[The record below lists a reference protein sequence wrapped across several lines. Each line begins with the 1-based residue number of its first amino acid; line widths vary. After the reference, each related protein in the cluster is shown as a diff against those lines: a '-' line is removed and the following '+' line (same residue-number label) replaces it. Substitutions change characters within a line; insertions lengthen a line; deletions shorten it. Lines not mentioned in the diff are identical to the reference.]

1 MSERLIRTFISV
13 SVPKEIVNIQSMLKS
28 TVEPKG
34 VKVRWVMNGKM
45 HLTLKFLGNITQGS
59 IDNLNEAL
67 FNAVKSA
74 KVINLSISGTG
85 AFPVKGRPNVLWLG
99 IKGDIDE
106 LKESQRILGKVPCHS
121 WSQPET
127 GVVLIAHH
135 GKNDINLGS
144 LGRPLHGVKIDIV
157 DDQYNVVLPGS
168 VGNLAIW
175 PGWPAMFQTYWND
188 SNLYKSRFR
197 KGWYISGEKAY
208 IDDNGYVWLVR

>member
-1 MSERLIRTFISV
+1 MSERLIRTFVSV

-45 HLTLKFLGNITQGS
+45 HLTLKFLGNTTQGS

-106 LKESQRILGKVPCHS
+106 LKQLTVNINNSLEPLGFITEKREFLPHVTIARIKSNQKKIPNISNYLNTTFTELPMKIVKISLVQSESFSKGTFYTILGTHFFR
-121 WSQPET
+121 T
-127 GVVLIAHH
+127 
-135 GKNDINLGS
+135 NL
-144 LGRPLHGVKIDIV
+144 
-157 DDQYNVVLPGS
+157 
-168 VGNLAIW
+168 
-175 PGWPAMFQTYWND
+175 
-188 SNLYKSRFR
+188 
-197 KGWYISGEKAY
+197 E
-208 IDDNGYVWLVR
+208 

>member
-1 MSERLIRTFISV
+1 MSERLIRTFVSV

-45 HLTLKFLGNITQGS
+45 HLTLKFLGNTTQGS

-67 FNAVKSA
+67 FNVVKSA

-106 LKESQRILGKVPCHS
+106 LKQLTVNINNSLEPLGFITEKRDFLPHVTIARIKSNQKKIPNISNYLNTTFTELPMKIVKISLMQSESFSKGTFYTILGTH
-121 WSQPET
+121 
-127 GVVLIAHH
+127 
-135 GKNDINLGS
+135 
-144 LGRPLHGVKIDIV
+144 
-157 DDQYNVVLPGS
+157 
-168 VGNLAIW
+168 
-175 PGWPAMFQTYWND
+175 F
-188 SNLYKSRFR
+188 FR
-197 KGWYISGEKAY
+197 TKLE
-208 IDDNGYVWLVR
+208 

>member
-1 MSERLIRTFISV
+1 MSERLIRTFVSV

-45 HLTLKFLGNITQGS
+45 HLTLKFLGNTTEGS

-106 LKESQRILGKVPCHS
+106 LKQLTVNINNSLEPLGFITEKREFLPHVTIARIKSNQKKIPNISNYLNTTFTELPMKIVKISLMQSESFSKGTFYTILGTHFFR
-121 WSQPET
+121 T
-127 GVVLIAHH
+127 
-135 GKNDINLGS
+135 NL
-144 LGRPLHGVKIDIV
+144 
-157 DDQYNVVLPGS
+157 
-168 VGNLAIW
+168 
-175 PGWPAMFQTYWND
+175 
-188 SNLYKSRFR
+188 
-197 KGWYISGEKAY
+197 E
-208 IDDNGYVWLVR
+208 

>member
-1 MSERLIRTFISV
+1 MSERLIRTFVSV

-45 HLTLKFLGNITQGS
+45 HLTLKFIGNTTQGS

-67 FNAVKSA
+67 FNVVKSA

-106 LKESQRILGKVPCHS
+106 LKQLTVNINNSLEPLGFITEKRDFLPHVTIARIKSNQKKIPNISNYLNTTFTELPMKIVKISLVQSESFPKGTFYTILGTH
-121 WSQPET
+121 
-127 GVVLIAHH
+127 
-135 GKNDINLGS
+135 
-144 LGRPLHGVKIDIV
+144 
-157 DDQYNVVLPGS
+157 
-168 VGNLAIW
+168 
-175 PGWPAMFQTYWND
+175 F
-188 SNLYKSRFR
+188 FR
-197 KGWYISGEKAY
+197 TKLE
-208 IDDNGYVWLVR
+208 

>member
-1 MSERLIRTFISV
+1 MSKRLVRTFVSV

-28 TVEPKG
+28 TIEPKG

-45 HLTLKFLGNITQGS
+45 HLTLKFLGNTTQGS

-106 LKESQRILGKVPCHS
+106 LKQLTVNINNSLEPLGFITEKRDFLPHVTIARIKSNQKKIPNISNYLNTTFTELPMKIVKISLVQSESFSKGTFYTILGTHFFR
-121 WSQPET
+121 T
-127 GVVLIAHH
+127 
-135 GKNDINLGS
+135 NL
-144 LGRPLHGVKIDIV
+144 
-157 DDQYNVVLPGS
+157 
-168 VGNLAIW
+168 
-175 PGWPAMFQTYWND
+175 
-188 SNLYKSRFR
+188 
-197 KGWYISGEKAY
+197 E
-208 IDDNGYVWLVR
+208 

>member
-1 MSERLIRTFISV
+1 MSERLIRTFVSV

-28 TVEPKG
+28 TIEPKG

-45 HLTLKFLGNITQGS
+45 HLTLKFIGNTTQGS

-106 LKESQRILGKVPCHS
+106 LKQLTVNINNSLEPLGFITEKRDFLPHVTIARIKSNQKKIPNISNYLNTTFTELPMKIVKISLMQSESFSKGTFYTILGTHFFR
-121 WSQPET
+121 T
-127 GVVLIAHH
+127 
-135 GKNDINLGS
+135 NL
-144 LGRPLHGVKIDIV
+144 
-157 DDQYNVVLPGS
+157 
-168 VGNLAIW
+168 
-175 PGWPAMFQTYWND
+175 
-188 SNLYKSRFR
+188 
-197 KGWYISGEKAY
+197 E
-208 IDDNGYVWLVR
+208 

>member
-1 MSERLIRTFISV
+1 MSERLIRTFVSV

-45 HLTLKFLGNITQGS
+45 HLTLKFLGNTTQGS

-67 FNAVKSA
+67 FNVVKSA

-106 LKESQRILGKVPCHS
+106 LKQLTVNINNSLEPLGFITEKRDFLPHVTIARIKSNQKKIPNISNYLNTTFTELPMKIVKISLMQSESFSKGTFYTILGIHFFR
-121 WSQPET
+121 T
-127 GVVLIAHH
+127 
-135 GKNDINLGS
+135 NL
-144 LGRPLHGVKIDIV
+144 
-157 DDQYNVVLPGS
+157 
-168 VGNLAIW
+168 
-175 PGWPAMFQTYWND
+175 
-188 SNLYKSRFR
+188 
-197 KGWYISGEKAY
+197 E
-208 IDDNGYVWLVR
+208 

>member
-1 MSERLIRTFISV
+1 MSERLIRTFVSV

-28 TVEPKG
+28 TIEPKG

-45 HLTLKFLGNITQGS
+45 HLTLKFLGNTTQGS

-106 LKESQRILGKVPCHS
+106 LKQLTVNINNSLEPLGFITEKRDFLPHVTIARIKSNQKKIPNISNYLNTTFTELPMKIVKISLVQSESFSKGTFYTILGTH
-121 WSQPET
+121 
-127 GVVLIAHH
+127 
-135 GKNDINLGS
+135 
-144 LGRPLHGVKIDIV
+144 
-157 DDQYNVVLPGS
+157 
-168 VGNLAIW
+168 
-175 PGWPAMFQTYWND
+175 F
-188 SNLYKSRFR
+188 FR
-197 KGWYISGEKAY
+197 TKLE
-208 IDDNGYVWLVR
+208 

>member
-1 MSERLIRTFISV
+1 MSERLIRTFVSV

-34 VKVRWVMNGKM
+34 LKLRWVMNRKM
-45 HLTLKFLGNITQGS
+45 HLTLKFLGNTTQGS

-106 LKESQRILGKVPCHS
+106 LKKLTININNSLEPLGFITEKRDFLPHVTIARIKSNQKKIPNISNYLNTTFTELPMKIVKISLMQSESFSKGTFYTILGTHFFR
-121 WSQPET
+121 T
-127 GVVLIAHH
+127 
-135 GKNDINLGS
+135 NL
-144 LGRPLHGVKIDIV
+144 
-157 DDQYNVVLPGS
+157 
-168 VGNLAIW
+168 
-175 PGWPAMFQTYWND
+175 
-188 SNLYKSRFR
+188 
-197 KGWYISGEKAY
+197 E
-208 IDDNGYVWLVR
+208 

>member
-1 MSERLIRTFISV
+1 MSERLIRTFVSV

-45 HLTLKFLGNITQGS
+45 HLTLKFIGNTTQGS

-67 FNAVKSA
+67 FNVVKSA

-106 LKESQRILGKVPCHS
+106 LKQLTVNINNSLEPLGFITEKRDFLPHVTIARIKSNQKKIPNISNYLNTTFTELPMKIVKISLVQSESFSKGTFYTILGTHFLG
-121 WSQPET
+121 T
-127 GVVLIAHH
+127 
-135 GKNDINLGS
+135 NL
-144 LGRPLHGVKIDIV
+144 
-157 DDQYNVVLPGS
+157 
-168 VGNLAIW
+168 
-175 PGWPAMFQTYWND
+175 
-188 SNLYKSRFR
+188 
-197 KGWYISGEKAY
+197 E
-208 IDDNGYVWLVR
+208 

>member
-1 MSERLIRTFISV
+1 MSERLIRTFVSV

-45 HLTLKFLGNITQGS
+45 HLTLKFIGNTTQGS

-67 FNAVKSA
+67 FNVVKSA

-106 LKESQRILGKVPCHS
+106 LKQLTVNINNSLEPLGFITEKRDFLPHVTIARIKSNQKKIPNISNYLNTTFTELPMKIVKISLMQSESFSKGTFYTILGTH
-121 WSQPET
+121 
-127 GVVLIAHH
+127 
-135 GKNDINLGS
+135 
-144 LGRPLHGVKIDIV
+144 
-157 DDQYNVVLPGS
+157 
-168 VGNLAIW
+168 
-175 PGWPAMFQTYWND
+175 F
-188 SNLYKSRFR
+188 FR
-197 KGWYISGEKAY
+197 TKLE
-208 IDDNGYVWLVR
+208 

>member
-1 MSERLIRTFISV
+1 MSERLIRTFVSA
-13 SVPKEIVNIQSMLKS
+13 SVPKEILNIQSMLKS

-45 HLTLKFLGNITQGS
+45 HLTLKFLGNTTQGS

-106 LKESQRILGKVPCHS
+106 LKQLTVNINNSLEPLGFITEKRDFLPHVTIARIKSNQKKIPNISNYLNTTFTELPMKIVKISLMQSESFSKGTFYTILGTHFFR
-121 WSQPET
+121 T
-127 GVVLIAHH
+127 
-135 GKNDINLGS
+135 NL
-144 LGRPLHGVKIDIV
+144 
-157 DDQYNVVLPGS
+157 
-168 VGNLAIW
+168 
-175 PGWPAMFQTYWND
+175 
-188 SNLYKSRFR
+188 
-197 KGWYISGEKAY
+197 E
-208 IDDNGYVWLVR
+208 

>member
-1 MSERLIRTFISV
+1 MSERLVRTFVSV

-45 HLTLKFLGNITQGS
+45 HLTLKFIGNTTQGS

-67 FNAVKSA
+67 FNVVKSA

-106 LKESQRILGKVPCHS
+106 LKQLTLNINNSLEPLGFITEKRDFLPHVTIARIKSNQKKIPNISNYLNTTFTELPMKIVKISLVQSESFSKGTFYTILGTHFFR
-121 WSQPET
+121 T
-127 GVVLIAHH
+127 
-135 GKNDINLGS
+135 NL
-144 LGRPLHGVKIDIV
+144 
-157 DDQYNVVLPGS
+157 
-168 VGNLAIW
+168 
-175 PGWPAMFQTYWND
+175 
-188 SNLYKSRFR
+188 
-197 KGWYISGEKAY
+197 E
-208 IDDNGYVWLVR
+208 

>member
-1 MSERLIRTFISV
+1 MSERLIRTFVSV

-34 VKVRWVMNGKM
+34 LKVRWVMNGKM
-45 HLTLKFLGNITQGS
+45 HLTLKFLGNTTQGS

-106 LKESQRILGKVPCHS
+106 LKQLTVNINNSLEPLGFITEKRDFLPHVTIARIKSNQKKIPNISNYLNTTFTELPMKIVKISLMQSESFSKGTFYTILGTH
-121 WSQPET
+121 
-127 GVVLIAHH
+127 
-135 GKNDINLGS
+135 
-144 LGRPLHGVKIDIV
+144 
-157 DDQYNVVLPGS
+157 
-168 VGNLAIW
+168 
-175 PGWPAMFQTYWND
+175 F
-188 SNLYKSRFR
+188 FR
-197 KGWYISGEKAY
+197 TKLE
-208 IDDNGYVWLVR
+208 

>member
-1 MSERLIRTFISV
+1 MSERLIRTFVSV

-45 HLTLKFLGNITQGS
+45 HLTLKFLGNTTQGS

-67 FNAVKSA
+67 FNVVKSA

-106 LKESQRILGKVPCHS
+106 LKQLTVNINNSLEPLGFITEKRDFLPHVTIARIKSNQKKIPNISNYLNTTFTELPMKIVKISLMQSESFSKGTFYTILGTHFFR
-121 WSQPET
+121 T
-127 GVVLIAHH
+127 
-135 GKNDINLGS
+135 NL
-144 LGRPLHGVKIDIV
+144 
-157 DDQYNVVLPGS
+157 
-168 VGNLAIW
+168 
-175 PGWPAMFQTYWND
+175 
-188 SNLYKSRFR
+188 
-197 KGWYISGEKAY
+197 E
-208 IDDNGYVWLVR
+208 

>member
-1 MSERLIRTFISV
+1 MSERLIRTFVSV

-45 HLTLKFLGNITQGS
+45 HLTLKFLGNTTEGS

-106 LKESQRILGKVPCHS
+106 LKQLTVNINNSLEPLGFITEKRDFLPHVTIARIKSNQKKIPNISNYLNTTFTELPMKIVKISLMQSESFSKGTFYTILGTHFFR
-121 WSQPET
+121 T
-127 GVVLIAHH
+127 
-135 GKNDINLGS
+135 NL
-144 LGRPLHGVKIDIV
+144 
-157 DDQYNVVLPGS
+157 
-168 VGNLAIW
+168 
-175 PGWPAMFQTYWND
+175 
-188 SNLYKSRFR
+188 
-197 KGWYISGEKAY
+197 E
-208 IDDNGYVWLVR
+208 

>member
-1 MSERLIRTFISV
+1 MSEKLIRTFVSV

-45 HLTLKFLGNITQGS
+45 HLTLKFLGNTTQGS

-67 FNAVKSA
+67 FSAVKSA

-106 LKESQRILGKVPCHS
+106 LKQLTVNINNSLEPLGFITEKRDFLPHVTIARIKSNQKKIPNISNYLNTTFTELPMKIVKISLMQSESFSKGTFYTILGTHFFR
-121 WSQPET
+121 T
-127 GVVLIAHH
+127 
-135 GKNDINLGS
+135 NL
-144 LGRPLHGVKIDIV
+144 
-157 DDQYNVVLPGS
+157 
-168 VGNLAIW
+168 
-175 PGWPAMFQTYWND
+175 
-188 SNLYKSRFR
+188 
-197 KGWYISGEKAY
+197 E
-208 IDDNGYVWLVR
+208 

>member
-1 MSERLIRTFISV
+1 MSERLIRTFVSV

-34 VKVRWVMNGKM
+34 LKVRWVMNGKM
-45 HLTLKFLGNITQGS
+45 HLTLKFLGNTTQGS

-106 LKESQRILGKVPCHS
+106 LKQLTVNINNSLEPLGFITEKREFLPHVTIARIKSNQKKIPNISNYLNTTFTELPMKIVKISLMQSESFSKGTFYTILGTHFFR
-121 WSQPET
+121 T
-127 GVVLIAHH
+127 
-135 GKNDINLGS
+135 NL
-144 LGRPLHGVKIDIV
+144 
-157 DDQYNVVLPGS
+157 
-168 VGNLAIW
+168 
-175 PGWPAMFQTYWND
+175 
-188 SNLYKSRFR
+188 
-197 KGWYISGEKAY
+197 E
-208 IDDNGYVWLVR
+208 

>member
-1 MSERLIRTFISV
+1 MSERLIRTFVSV

-45 HLTLKFLGNITQGS
+45 HLTLKFLGNTTQWS

-106 LKESQRILGKVPCHS
+106 LKQLTVNINNSLEPLGFITEKRDFLPHVTIARIKSNQKKIPNISNYLNTTFTELPMKIVKISLMQSESFSKGTFYTILGTHFFR
-121 WSQPET
+121 T
-127 GVVLIAHH
+127 
-135 GKNDINLGS
+135 NL
-144 LGRPLHGVKIDIV
+144 
-157 DDQYNVVLPGS
+157 
-168 VGNLAIW
+168 
-175 PGWPAMFQTYWND
+175 
-188 SNLYKSRFR
+188 
-197 KGWYISGEKAY
+197 E
-208 IDDNGYVWLVR
+208 

>member
-1 MSERLIRTFISV
+1 MSERLIRTFVSV

-45 HLTLKFLGNITQGS
+45 HLTLKFLGNTTQGS

-67 FNAVKSA
+67 FNAVKSS

-106 LKESQRILGKVPCHS
+106 LKQLTVNINNSLEPLGFITEKRDFLPHVTIARIKSNQKKIPNISNYLNTTFTELPMKIVKISLMQSESFSKGTFYTILGTHFFR
-121 WSQPET
+121 T
-127 GVVLIAHH
+127 
-135 GKNDINLGS
+135 NL
-144 LGRPLHGVKIDIV
+144 
-157 DDQYNVVLPGS
+157 
-168 VGNLAIW
+168 
-175 PGWPAMFQTYWND
+175 
-188 SNLYKSRFR
+188 
-197 KGWYISGEKAY
+197 E
-208 IDDNGYVWLVR
+208 

>member
-1 MSERLIRTFISV
+1 MSERLIRTFVSV

-45 HLTLKFLGNITQGS
+45 HLTLKFIGNTTQGS

-67 FNAVKSA
+67 FNVVKSA

-106 LKESQRILGKVPCHS
+106 LKQLTVNINNCLEPLGFITEKRDFLPHVTIARIKSNQKKIPNISNYLNTTFTELPMKIVKISLVQSESFSKGTFYTILGTHFFR
-121 WSQPET
+121 T
-127 GVVLIAHH
+127 
-135 GKNDINLGS
+135 NL
-144 LGRPLHGVKIDIV
+144 
-157 DDQYNVVLPGS
+157 
-168 VGNLAIW
+168 
-175 PGWPAMFQTYWND
+175 
-188 SNLYKSRFR
+188 
-197 KGWYISGEKAY
+197 E
-208 IDDNGYVWLVR
+208 

>member
-1 MSERLIRTFISV
+1 MSERLIRTFVSV

-34 VKVRWVMNGKM
+34 LKVRWVMNGKM
-45 HLTLKFLGNITQGS
+45 HLTLKFLGNTTQGS

-106 LKESQRILGKVPCHS
+106 LKQLTVNINNSLEPLGFITEKRDFLPHVTIARIKSNQKKIPNISNYLNTTFTELPMKIVKISLMQSESFSKGTFYTILGTHFFR
-121 WSQPET
+121 T
-127 GVVLIAHH
+127 
-135 GKNDINLGS
+135 NL
-144 LGRPLHGVKIDIV
+144 
-157 DDQYNVVLPGS
+157 
-168 VGNLAIW
+168 
-175 PGWPAMFQTYWND
+175 
-188 SNLYKSRFR
+188 
-197 KGWYISGEKAY
+197 E
-208 IDDNGYVWLVR
+208 

>member
-1 MSERLIRTFISV
+1 MSERLIRTFVSV

-45 HLTLKFLGNITQGS
+45 HLTLKFLGNTTQGS

-85 AFPVKGRPNVLWLG
+85 AFPVKGRPNLLWLG

-106 LKESQRILGKVPCHS
+106 LKQLTVNINNTLEPLGFITEKRDFLPHVTIARIKSNQKKIPNISNYLNTTFTELPMKIVKISLVQSESFSKGTFYTILGTH
-121 WSQPET
+121 
-127 GVVLIAHH
+127 
-135 GKNDINLGS
+135 
-144 LGRPLHGVKIDIV
+144 
-157 DDQYNVVLPGS
+157 
-168 VGNLAIW
+168 
-175 PGWPAMFQTYWND
+175 F
-188 SNLYKSRFR
+188 FR
-197 KGWYISGEKAY
+197 TKLE
-208 IDDNGYVWLVR
+208 